1 MKEIIPPGTK
11 QGEAVTYTL
20 NEYQKLVRYMKYAF
34 ATADDNMAENTI
46 RPFAIGR
53 KNWLFCDSPS
63 STLSPRVHC
72 CREKFA
78 GRNRYLTDGVLICVR

>member
-1 MKEIIPPGTK
+1 MKEIIPPVTK

-20 NEYQKLVRYMKYAF
+20 NEYQKLVRYMKHAF

-63 STLSPRVHC
+63 STLSPAFIVV
-72 CREKFA
+72 A
-78 GRNRYLTDGVLICVR
+78 RNLQEETDTCQMGS